1 MTTKKGIAAVVCL
14 VFALVVGTIF
24 DASAQEN
31 PFARPEAQARRI
43 QFTLVSAGKGMPPS
57 IFRRATAEPRNV
69 IMLDPA
75 VADVQQ
81 LSDAVYS
88 LLMLEAQDPTGGT
101 RADNLVRRVRL
112 PASAPV
118 YPWAAEALARL
129 KGAQERPVAGLGRRR
144 TLDLWVA
151 PQRSQAR

>member
-1 MTTKKGIAAVVCL
+1 MTTKKGITAGVFLVLGL
-14 VFALVVGTIF
+14 VFGTIF
-24 DASAQEN
+24 DVSAQEN
-31 PFARPEAQARRI
+31 PFARPEAQARRV

-75 VADVQQ
+75 TADVQQ

-88 LLMLEAQDPTGGT
+88 LLMLEVQDPAGGT

-112 PASAPV
+112 PARAPV
-118 YPWAAEALARL
+118 YPWATEALARL
-129 KGAQERPVAGLGRRR
+129 KNAQERPVAGLGRRR

-151 PQRSQAR
+151 PQRTQAR